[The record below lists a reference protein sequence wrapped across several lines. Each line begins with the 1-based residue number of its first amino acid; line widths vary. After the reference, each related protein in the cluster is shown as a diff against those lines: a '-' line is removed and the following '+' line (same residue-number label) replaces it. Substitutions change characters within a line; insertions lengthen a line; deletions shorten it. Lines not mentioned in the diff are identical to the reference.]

1 MSCLPISPFAISGGC
16 PPRMGG
22 IRSVLWARRSG
33 IRIDAVNYEPS
44 NADYSVEMTKSATG
58 QAFRIPVL
66 SGSFTST
73 AQVSDDGTIYYRDE
87 LTFVP
92 VAYSESAAA
101 LLAALS
107 AASDDALCLIAEDYN
122 GRNWIL
128 GFGFADA
135 NGATDK
141 FPVWLSGGSQQS
153 GSARADLNGVQV
165 TLASVH
171 PLPAAVAF
179 VTDVIVDNPNDF

>member
-1 MSCLPISPFAISGGC
+1 MSCLPISPFAIDGGC

-22 IRSVLWARRSG
+22 IRSVLWARRNN
-33 IRIDAVNYEPS
+33 IRIIGSDIVPETDS
-44 NADYSVEMTKSATG
+44 YSVDLAG
-58 QAFRIPVL
+58 NAYRIPVL

-92 VAYSESAAA
+92 AGPSAS

-107 AASDDALCLIAEDYN
+107 AASDDALVIVAEDYN
-122 GRNWIL
+122 GNSYLMGI
-128 GFGFADA
+128 GVSDA
-135 NGATDK
+135 NGSTDNY
-141 FPVWLSGGSQQS
+141 PVWLSGGSQQS

>member
-33 IRIDAVNYEPS
+33 IRIDAVNYDPR
-44 NADYSVEMTKSATG
+44 NADYSVDLAG
-58 QAFRIPVL
+58 AAYRIPVL

-92 VAYSESAAA
+92 VAHSESAAA

-107 AASDDALCLIAEDYN
+107 AASDDALYLIAEDYD